1 MKMEDKKDFSRQPA
15 IKITISHLL
24 FCNYVEQNDD
34 EPNYLELASGE
45 KLYRLNLIAII
56 LDKENVGAITNLL
69 VDDGTGK
76 IVLRSFEENKNIE
89 KLSVGD
95 SVLIIGKLR
104 KYNQEKYVSPEI
116 IKKINPGWLKL
127 RSLELMNNTC
137 KNNEETIEKN
147 DESNESNN
155 CQETSGEKNNVSKVI
170 NIEKDQGFS
179 EELVKNKEK
188 IEGSSELM
196 DEVIDDEVVDDEV
209 EEIVESPLLPVEKI
223 IKMIKEMDSGDG
235 VMIEEIISNSQIKDT
250 EELLG
255 KMLEKGD
262 IFQNSP
268 GKVKNI

>member
-1 MKMEDKKDFSRQPA
+1 MENKKDFSRQPA
-15 IKITISHLL
+15 IKITIGILL
-24 FCNYVEQNDD
+24 SCNYVEQNDD
-34 EPNYLELASGE
+34 DPNYLELSSGE
-45 KLYRLNLIAII
+45 KLYRLNLMAVI

-95 SVLIIGKLR
+95 SVLVVGKLR

-127 RSLELMNNTC
+127 RSLELMNNNQDD
-137 KNNEETIEKN
+137 NNGNEGSSNTQEGN
-147 DESNESNN
+147 DSNDN
-155 CQETSGEKNNVSKVI
+155 QETSEKLNKTSKVI
-170 NIEKDQGFS
+170 EVKKDNGFS

-188 IEGSSELM
+188 IE
-196 DEVIDDEVVDDEV
+196 DVPDEV
-209 EEIVESPLLPVEKI
+209 EEFIEGEEMVESPLLPVEKI
-223 IKMIKEMDSGDG
+223 VKMIKEMDSGEG

-250 EELLG
+250 EEVLG

-268 GKVKNI
+268 GRVKVL

>member
-1 MKMEDKKDFSRQPA
+1 MENKKDFSRQPA
-15 IKITISHLL
+15 IKITIGSLL

-34 EPNYLELASGE
+34 DPNYLELSSGE
-45 KLYRLNLIAII
+45 KLYRLNLMAVI

-76 IVLRSFEENKNIE
+76 IILRSFEENENIE
-89 KLSVGD
+89 QLSIGD
-95 SVLIIGKLR
+95 SVLVVGKLR

-127 RSLELMNNTC
+127 RSLELMNNNQDY
-137 KNNEETIEKN
+137 NNDDN
-147 DESNESNN
+147 NQESNEKDNN
-155 CQETSGEKNNVSKVI
+155 KKTKENLNNTSKI
-170 NIEKDQGFS
+170 IENKKDNGFS

-188 IEGSSELM
+188 IEEVPELVN
-196 DEVIDDEVVDDEV
+196 EFIDGED

-223 IKMIKEMDSGDG
+223 IQLIKEMDSGEG

-268 GKVKNI
+268 GKVKVL